1 MASWIVKRGELQRNV
16 ADVDALREFV
26 RQKRVRANDLVC
38 NPATGEWRA
47 ASDTA
52 ELRDAFAA
60 LGGGQ
65 AVDVPQDVSSAAIT
79 PVENQASAPPP
90 LSLAA
95 QALAVGSDFVIRQ
108 GKHEFRAPDI
118 RTLRIWADEGRVYP
132 DSYVFHPVLNR
143 WSYARELAELEPAYQ
158 KRSTA
163 TQVAASYRQLVLWVG
178 GQIVVSLGALI
189 FGRGLLSLLLAV
201 ALLVTIIA
209 LSIYAYR
216 TADALGSSAAP
227 LWAVAML
234 VPCINIITL
243 LVLSSKATEVCR
255 ANGIPVGFLGPRVP

>member
-1 MASWIVKRGELQRNV
+1 MAPWIVKRGELQRSV
-16 ADVDALREFV
+16 ADVDALRQFI
-26 RQKRVRANDLVC
+26 RQNRVRANDLVC

-47 ASDTA
+47 ANDTA
-52 ELRDAFAA
+52 ELRDAFA
-60 LGGGQ
+60 LLDGGQ
-65 AVDVPQDVSSAAIT
+65 TVEVPQHGPRVAVT
-79 PVENQASAPPP
+79 PVESQAGASPPV
-90 LSLAA
+90 SLPA
-95 QALAVGSDFVIRQ
+95 QLQAVGGDFVIRQ
-108 GKHEFRAPDI
+108 GEHEFRAPDI
-118 RTLRIWADEGRVYP
+118 GTLRVWADEGRVYP

-158 KRSTA
+158 KRLNA
-163 TQVAASYRQLVLWVG
+163 THVASSYRQLVLWVG
-178 GQIVVSLGALI
+178 AQLVISLSVML
-189 FGRGLLSLLLAV
+189 FGRVLSLLLVPALLITVV
-201 ALLVTIIA
+201 ALA
-209 LSIYAYR
+209 IYAYR